1 MKLKEWEEICIFISV
16 SLSPFPFTSP
26 RVSLFLWYLTSLFPS
41 FFFSAYIIS
50 FVCFFLFFFLSFSCS
65 YACFIFFISLPFQFV
80 LYPFIYVS
88 LCECVCLKHFR
99 VPQTAVGARKLQE
112 LRRAMKDRKINWCS
126 SKASLLERQVT
137 QYASS
142 DNEVEYNYTC

>member
-1 MKLKEWEEICIFISV
+1 MQNLLDLFFRSAKHLNSQLLRRRKVAQGNEVKGVRGNMHIYISLSLSFPFYLPPCQFISV
-16 SLSPFPFTSP
+16 VSYIPFPF
-26 RVSLFLWYLTSLFPS
+26 L
-41 FFFSAYIIS
+41 FFSAYIIS

-112 LRRAMKDRKINWCS
+112 LRRAMKDRKIN
-126 SKASLLERQVT
+126 
-137 QYASS
+137 
-142 DNEVEYNYTC
+142 